1 MTVGTTKETFLSAF
15 SALQSGGNIA
25 GPSWLRDL
33 RQAAIERFA
42 ERGLPTTRD
51 EEWKYTSIAPI
62 AATRFDLRPDW
73 ADDEP
78 TEEILAPFCLSPGW
92 SRLVFVN
99 GRHSAKLSTAR
110 SLPRG
115 VRVGSLGEA
124 LITDAELLRGH
135 LDASASAAPY
145 DAFAAL
151 NTAFWRDGA
160 FVYVPAGANVAE
172 PVYLLF
178 VTTAQGRAQVDH
190 PRSLIVLEPES
201 QATLVESYVTLAG
214 DAYLTNAMTEIV
226 VGAGGGLD
234 HYKLQLEGQGAFHV
248 GRTQVRQL
256 RASRVGSCSV
266 TLGGRLVRNDIQAH
280 LGAEAASCTLS
291 GLFVTGGRQHVDT
304 HTVIDHAAPRAMSRQ
319 LYKGIL
325 DGRARGVFNGRVI
338 VRPGANGTDAHQ
350 TNKNLL
356 LSDEAEVD
364 SKPQLE
370 IFADDVKC
378 SHGAADGQIAADAM
392 FYLRS
397 RGLDEAA
404 ARTLLTFGFANEVLG
419 RIRIEPVRSWLESLL
434 TARLHGG
441 RVPDGEKADVPAPRA
456 HRPSPHE
463 QDKEPPCT

>member
-15 SALQSGGNIA
+15 SAREAAGNVG

-33 RQAAIERFA
+33 RRAAIGRFA
-42 ERGLPTTRD
+42 ERGLPTPRD

-62 AATRFDLRPDW
+62 AATEFDLG
-73 ADDEP
+73 ANGIDDDV
-78 TEEILAPFCLSPGW
+78 TEEMIAPFWPSPGW
-92 SRLVFVN
+92 STLVFVN
-99 GRHSAKLSTAR
+99 GRYSAALSTIG

-115 VRVGSLGEA
+115 VRVESLGEV
-124 LITDAELLRGH
+124 LIADAEMLRPH
-135 LDASASAAPY
+135 LIASASAGAV

-160 FVYVPAGANVAE
+160 LVYVPAGANVAE
-172 PVYLLF
+172 PVHLLF
-178 VTTAQGRAQVDH
+178 VATVPGAARVDH
-190 PRSLIVLEPES
+190 PRSLIVLERES
-201 QATLVESYVTLAG
+201 QATLVESYATLAG
-214 DAYLTNAMTEIV
+214 DAYLTNAMADIIV
-226 VGAGGGLD
+226 GEGAGLD
-234 HYKLQLEGQGAFHV
+234 HYKSQLEGQCAFHV
-248 GRTQVRQL
+248 GRTHVRQA
-256 RASRVGSCSV
+256 RASRVRSCSV
-266 TLGGRLVRNDIQAH
+266 TFGGRLVRNDVHAH

-291 GLFVTGGRQHVDT
+291 GLFVIGGRQHVDT
-304 HTVIDHAAPRAMSRQ
+304 HTVVDHAVPRATSRQ

-356 LSDEAEVD
+356 LSDQVEVD

-378 SHGAADGQIAADAM
+378 SHGAADGQVAADAI
-392 FYLRS
+392 FYLKS

-419 RIRIEPVRSWLESLL
+419 RIRVEPVRTWLESLL
-434 TARLHGG
+434 TARLDGG
-441 RVPDGEKADVPAPRA
+441 RVAEEEKTDVAGPRA
-456 HRPSPHE
+456 RRPEGHE
-463 QDKEPPCT
+463 QEKGTPCA